1 MFLYGL
7 GLYFV
12 FEIFGI
18 YCILFLFIFVEK
30 YLLMKLVFMLFVDNV
45 FVMIWDMFLM
55 LYFKFDRI
63 FNKYKGKFMFVKGN
77 NLYDG
82 DFYINLFNR

>member
-1 MFLYGL
+1 
-7 GLYFV
+7 
-12 FEIFGI
+12 
-18 YCILFLFIFVEK
+18 
-30 YLLMKLVFMLFVDNV
+30 MKLVFMLFVDNV

-55 LYFKFDRI
+55 LYIKFDRI